1 MYLMKK
7 TFLIVFI
14 LFFVQKNYSF
24 PIPEKTLKAL
34 IKETPYIIEG
44 EVFKIDSIKTKNDEL
59 LSIAK
64 IKILKILK
72 GQVINDTINIYF
84 RPNLIC
90 PAPDTYQI
98 NEKVLCF
105 IDDRYYKEL
114 GGYNVPNLSYG
125 KKTIVNNYVKEI
137 FENRI
142 NEYLNI
148 LKLENQYKR
157 DIETTEWLVKCAEID
172 ITRNDAVS
180 DLLKKYDYEKNIETI
195 YYADLLTTNQKE
207 RLYNC
212 FVNIK
217 GSISYVDLSLLNFTK
232 GINDKNILRILKDY
246 AKNSHEEL
254 CTICNLYIYYI
265 GMYLNE
271 DFNAIS
277 KEYLKNL
284 GSMKFNSNEN
294 KIHMQLVYDKFLNYV
309 DKKIID

>member
-1 MYLMKK
+1 MKK
-7 TFLIVFI
+7 TIILVLI
-14 LFFVQKNYSF
+14 LFIFQKNYSL

-34 IKETPYIIEG
+34 IEETKYIIEG
-44 EVFKIDSIKTKNDEL
+44 EVFKIDSIKTKNDEF

-84 RPNLIC
+84 LPNMIC

-105 IDDRYYKEL
+105 INDNFHKEL
-114 GGYNVPNLSYG
+114 GGYYVPNLDYG
-125 KKTIVNNYVKEI
+125 KKSIMDDSIKNIY
-137 FENRI
+137 ENRI

-148 LKLENQYKR
+148 LKLKNQNEK

-172 ITRNDAVS
+172 ITRKDAVS
-180 DLLKKYDYEKNIETI
+180 DLIKTFDYEKNIKTI
-195 YYADLLTTNQKE
+195 YYASLLTTNHKE
-207 RLYNC
+207 RLYDTFINLRGEL
-212 FVNIK
+212 NA
-217 GSISYVDLSLLNFTK
+217 YDLGLLNFIR
-232 GINDKNILRILKDY
+232 GVNDKNILRILKVR
-246 AKNSHEEL
+246 AKNSYEDL
-254 CTICNLYIYYI
+254 CIICNQYFYYI

-271 DFNAIS
+271 DFEAIT
-277 KEYLKNL
+277 KEYLKNM
-284 GSMKFNSNEN
+284 GTRKFNSNEN